1 MDLYIERDQLIRGLA
16 RVQGVVER
24 RTTNPVLSHV
34 LLSARG
40 DALQMTATDSALTLV
55 ADYPATVET
64 SGELS
69 VDAQRLFQIARTLTD
84 STVHLSLSKANRLH
98 VKCGKA
104 EFNVV
109 GSSPDDYPPV
119 PTRDERAR
127 LTVSGGDLRRII
139 EETLASISADDNRYG
154 LNGGHLEQITTE
166 DGQTRLRL
174 VTTDGSRLSWSEIE
188 FEGDF
193 GLGARMLIPRKAL
206 GEVRK
211 LVELD
216 DARWTVSFGQRAAA
230 FSTDGVT
237 LMLRLIDGEFPP
249 YRDVLP
255 PSAKRLVR
263 VQRGPFSQA
272 LKRVSIMASDRN
284 HSVRFAF
291 DEDKLV
297 MTAHNVDAGDVRE
310 ELPADLEGA
319 PIFTGFNVRYFQD
332 ILAATRGDEL
342 VLELGEP
349 LDPCLVRIPERD
361 DCMFVVM
368 PMRLD

>member
-1 MDLYIERDQLIRGLA
+1 
-16 RVQGVVER
+16 
-24 RTTNPVLSHV
+24 
-34 LLSARG
+34 
-40 DALQMTATDSALTLV
+40 
-55 ADYPATVET
+55 
-64 SGELS
+64 
-69 VDAQRLFQIARTLTD
+69 
-84 STVHLSLSKANRLH
+84 
-98 VKCGKA
+98 
-104 EFNVV
+104 
-109 GSSPDDYPPV
+109 
-119 PTRDERAR
+119 
-127 LTVSGGDLRRII
+127 
-139 EETLASISADDNRYG
+139 
-154 LNGGHLEQITTE
+154 
-166 DGQTRLRL
+166 
-174 VTTDGSRLSWSEIE
+174 
-188 FEGDF
+188 
-193 GLGARMLIPRKAL
+193 MLIPRKAL

-211 LVELD
+211 LVEVD
-216 DARWTVSFGQRAAA
+216 NARWTVSFGQRAAA

-342 VLELGEP
+342 MLELGEP

>member
-1 MDLYIERDQLIRGLA
+1 MDLYIERDQLIRGLS

-40 DALQMTATDSALTLV
+40 DTLQMTATDSALTLV

-64 SGELS
+64 AGELS

-98 VKCGKA
+98 IRCGKA

-127 LTVSGGDLRRII
+127 LVVVGGDLRRLI
-139 EETLASISADDNRYG
+139 EETLSSISADDNRYG
-154 LNGGHLEQITTE
+154 LNGGHLEQITT
-166 DGQTRLRL
+166 DQGDARLRL
-174 VTTDGSRLSWSEIE
+174 VTTDGSRLSWSEAT
-188 FEGDF
+188 FQGDF
-193 GLGARMLIPRKAL
+193 GLGERMLVPRKAL

-211 LVELD
+211 LVDLD
-216 DARWTVSFGQRAAA
+216 ESEWTVSFGQRSAA
-230 FSTDGVT
+230 FATEGLT
-237 LMLRLIDGEFPP
+237 LMLRLIDGEFPD
-249 YRDVLP
+249 YRQVLP
-255 PSAKRLVR
+255 SAAKRRVR
-263 VQRGPFSQA
+263 VQRAPFSAA

-291 DEDKLV
+291 DEDRLV

-310 ELPADLEGA
+310 ELPADLEGT
-319 PIFTGFNVRYFQD
+319 PLFTGFNVRYFQD
-332 ILAATRGDEL
+332 ILSATRGDEL

-361 DCMFVVM
+361 DCLFVVM